1 MIAPKNRIQECSSCD
16 DILLQ
21 KLIQDEITG
30 QELQDLTLHLNQ
42 CTACRDKLD
51 IATCSDDQWQESAP
65 AVRTQLS
72 EPSRL
77 DAANPNGLHGANSDP
92 VHQYLGSLVSW
103 LKPCDQDAK
112 AQGFVG
118 MLEPFLVRRVVGM
131 GGMGV
136 VLEGWD
142 QQLHRPVAIKAMHP
156 HLATIAIA
164 RQRFIRE
171 ARAAAV
177 VVHPNVVPIH
187 SINEQCDPPYLVM
200 PLIAGESLQA
210 RIDRLGALDV
220 GSALRI
226 ASQIADGLAA
236 AHSRGLVHRDIKPA
250 NILLEFG
257 TERALITD
265 FGVAQALDDAT
276 MTISGTISGTPE
288 YMSPEQAMGLPVN
301 FQSDLFSLGS
311 VLYAMLSGRSAF
323 RAPSAIGVLRR
334 LTEDQPR
341 CLSSIDPHLP
351 TWLIALVA
359 WLHEKQQD
367 KRPSTTMEVA
377 ERLRTALSHWNSPA
391 QFPAPHFQ
399 QPTAHKTTSPLWI
412 GLVLFLFFAVLSALI
427 GSQANR
433 WLLPRDATKE
443 VTKEAP
449 IFNVIV
455 ASPSSTPAPLQEA
468 AAAPDPTSG
477 LSPEEW
483 EQISAIEIEEEINDI
498 TTQIDSFETVW
509 IEK

>member
-1 MIAPKNRIQECSSCD
+1 MIAPKNRIHECSSCN

-21 KLIQDEITG
+21 RLIQDEING
-30 QELQDLTLHLNQ
+30 QELQDLTIHLNQ

-51 IATCSDDQWQESAP
+51 IASCSDNQWQESAS
-65 AVRTQLS
+65 AVREQLS
-72 EPSRL
+72 EPSQTVAVNSKSHIREL
-77 DAANPNGLHGANSDP
+77 PNSINQHSA
-92 VHQYLGSLVSW
+92 SLVSW
-103 LKPCDQDAK
+103 LKTCDQDAK
-112 AQGFVG
+112 SQGFIG
-118 MLEPFLVRRVVGM
+118 KLEPFLVRRVVGM

-142 QQLHRPVAIKAMHP
+142 EQLHRPVAIKAMHP

-187 SINEQCDPPYLVM
+187 SINEESDPPYLVM

-210 RIDRLGALDV
+210 RIDRMGALDV

-236 AHSRGLVHRDIKPA
+236 AHSHGLVHRDVKPA

-265 FGVAQALDDAT
+265 FGVVQALDDAT
-276 MTISGTISGTPE
+276 MTTSGTISGTPE
-288 YMSPEQAMGLPVN
+288 YMSPEQAMGRPVN

-351 TWLIALVA
+351 TWLISLVA
-359 WLHEKQQD
+359 WLHEKQQE

-377 ERLRTALSHWNSPA
+377 ETLRTALSHRNSPR

-399 QPTAHKTTSPLWI
+399 QPITHQSISPLWI
-412 GLVLFLFFAVLSALI
+412 GLALLLFFGILSALV

-433 WLLPRDATKE
+433 WLFTLNATN
-443 VTKEAP
+443 EATNEATTP
-449 IFNVIV
+449 SVIV
-455 ASPSSTPAPLQEA
+455 ASPSSTPIPLPEA

>member
-1 MIAPKNRIQECSSCD
+1 MIAPKNRIHDCSSCD
-16 DILLQ
+16 DTLLQ
-21 KLIQDEITG
+21 RLIQDEIAG
-30 QELQDLTLHLNQ
+30 QELQDLTIHLNQ

-51 IATCSDDQWQESAP
+51 IASCSDNQWQESAS
-65 AVRTQLS
+65 AVREQLS
-72 EPSRL
+72 EPSQTVAVNSKSHIREL
-77 DAANPNGLHGANSDP
+77 PNSIHPHSA
-92 VHQYLGSLVSW
+92 SLVSW
-103 LKPCDQDAK
+103 LKTCDQDAK
-112 AQGFVG
+112 SQGFIG
-118 MLEPFLVRRVVGM
+118 KLEPFLVRRVVGM

-142 QQLHRPVAIKAMHP
+142 EQLHRPVAIKAMHP

-187 SINEQCDPPYLVM
+187 SINEESDPPFLVM

-210 RIDRLGALDV
+210 RIDRMGALD
-220 GSALRI
+220 GGAALRI

-236 AHSRGLVHRDIKPA
+236 AHSHGLVHRDVKPA

-265 FGVAQALDDAT
+265 FGVVQALDDAT
-276 MTISGTISGTPE
+276 MTASGTISGTPE

-323 RAPSAIGVLRR
+323 RAPSAMGVLRR

-351 TWLIALVA
+351 TWLISLVA
-359 WLHEKQQD
+359 WLHEKQQA

-377 ERLRTALSHWNSPA
+377 ETLRTALSHWNSPR

-399 QPTAHKTTSPLWI
+399 QPITHQSTSQLWI
-412 GLVLFLFFAVLSALI
+412 GLALLLFFGILSALV

-433 WLLPRDATKE
+433 WLFTLNATNEATKE
-443 VTKEAP
+443 ATP
-449 IFNVIV
+449 PSVIV
-455 ASPSSTPAPLQEA
+455 ASSSSTPIPLPEA
-468 AAAPDPTSG
+468 ASSPNQTSG

-498 TTQIDSFETVW
+498 TTQIDSFENVW
-509 IEK
+509 IER

>member
-1 MIAPKNRIQECSSCD
+1 MKITKLETFGNPFVTFTRVTTEDGATGYHAPPR
-16 DILLQ
+16 
-21 KLIQDEITG
+21 DEK
-30 QELQDLTLHLNQ
+30 
-42 CTACRDKLD
+42 A
-51 IATCSDDQWQESAP
+51 
-65 AVRTQLS
+65 
-72 EPSRL
+72 RL
-77 DAANPNGLHGANSDP
+77 FQTR
-92 VHQYLGSLVSW
+92 VGSL
-103 LKPCDQDAK
+103 L
-112 AQGFVG
+112 
-118 MLEPFLVRRVVGM
+118 
-131 GGMGV
+131 
-136 VLEGWD
+136 
-142 QQLHRPVAIKAMHP
+142 
-156 HLATIAIA
+156 
-164 RQRFIRE
+164 
-171 ARAAAV
+171 
-177 VVHPNVVPIH
+177 
-187 SINEQCDPPYLVM
+187 
-200 PLIAGESLQA
+200 
-210 RIDRLGALDV
+210 
-220 GSALRI
+220 
-226 ASQIADGLAA
+226 
-236 AHSRGLVHRDIKPA
+236 
-250 NILLEFG
+250 
-257 TERALITD
+257 
-265 FGVAQALDDAT
+265 
-276 MTISGTISGTPE
+276 GTPA

-359 WLHEKQQD
+359 WLHEKQQE

-377 ERLRTALSHWNSPA
+377 ETLRTALSHWNSPG

-399 QPTAHKTTSPLWI
+399 QPIAHKSTSPLWI
-412 GLVLFLFFAVLSALI
+412 GLALLLFFAILSALV

-433 WLLPRDATKE
+433 WLLPRDATKK
-443 VTKEAP
+443 VTEKTP
-449 IFNVIV
+449 ISNVIV